1 MDKVKEETQR
11 LGSSGAN
18 RGIKTCSVYS
28 GYLPSEQAV
37 RMSCT
42 FLCPLQ
48 NTSPSLENSALFV
61 FMPPLTLN
69 FETFN
74 RCFYQVKRNI

>member
-11 LGSSGAN
+11 LGSSG
-18 RGIKTCSVYS
+18 GIKTCSIHS
-28 GYLPSEQAV
+28 GCLPSEQALC
-37 RMSCT
+37 MSPT

-61 FMPPLTLN
+61 FMPPLKWY
-69 FETFN
+69 FKTFN
-74 RCFYQVKRNI
+74 RRFYQVQRQT

>member
-18 RGIKTCSVYS
+18 RGIKTCSVHS

-48 NTSPSLENSALFV
+48 NTSPSLENSALF
-61 FMPPLTLN
+61 
-69 FETFN
+69 
-74 RCFYQVKRNI
+74 CFRASINIEL